1 VHAVLS
7 PRTYLEVG
15 VCDGDSLSFSRC
27 RSIGIDPA
35 FAVTRELVG
44 PTQLVKK
51 TSDAYFESLGTTRP
65 LGKRPVDLAFI
76 DGMHLFECAIRDFA
90 NIERFAEWSMVT
102 IFDDVLPRD
111 QDEPAR
117 YRHTEAWAGDIF
129 RVPFAFEGDPSR
141 PHLVT
146 VDTQPTGLMLVF
158 GLDPNSTVL
167 GDRIGEPF
175 GRHVAADPQVVPAEV
190 IARSEALEPEMVLG
204 LPVWEVLRAGRGVHS
219 PAVGR
224 GSILKALGLPPD

>member
-1 VHAVLS
+1 MHAVLS

-15 VCDGDSLSFSRC
+15 VRDGDSLSLSRC

-44 PTQLVKK
+44 PTQLIKK

-65 LGKRPVDLAFI
+65 FGKRPVDLAFI
-76 DGMHLFECAIRDFA
+76 DGIHLFECAIRDFA
-90 NIERFAEWSMVT
+90 NIERFAEWSTVT

-111 QDEPAR
+111 QDEAAR
-117 YRHTEAWAGDIF
+117 YRHTEGWAGDIF
-129 RVPFAFEGDPSR
+129 RVPFALKETR
-141 PHLVT
+141 PDLIVLT

-167 GDRIGEPF
+167 GDRIGELF
-175 GRHVAADPQVVPAEV
+175 VRHVAADPQVVPTEV
-190 IARSEALEPEMVLG
+190 IARSEALEPEAVLE

-224 GSILKALGLPPD
+224 GSILRALGLPHD